1 MNSEEFDE
9 EFDLEG
15 HSALDRPI
23 DLDRSMRL
31 KYTIERIFDDNK
43 ELFERFENG

>member
-9 EFDLEG
+9 EFD
-15 HSALDRPI
+15 LDRPI

-31 KYTIERIFDDNK
+31 KYTIERIFDENK